1 LKILRTKESFA
12 SERERNMHLVDIGG
26 MGRRV
31 SDERDFS
38 MVKFSYTYTYIY
50 KNKQFN
56 AHKVFVLLLR
66 ENEKL

>member
-1 LKILRTKESFA
+1 
-12 SERERNMHLVDIGG
+12 MHLVDIGG

-50 KNKQFN
+50 IKINNLTHTRCLFYCLEKM
-56 AHKVFVLLLR
+56 KSCEVLTGG
-66 ENEKL
+66 ETA

>member
-1 LKILRTKESFA
+1 
-12 SERERNMHLVDIGG
+12 MHLVDIGG

>member
-1 LKILRTKESFA
+1 
-12 SERERNMHLVDIGG
+12 MHLVDIGG

-38 MVKFSYTYTYIY
+38 MVKFRCIYIY
-50 KNKQFN
+50 IYINKQFN